1 MNTYSGIPGCA
12 DFWCVGVLDRFD
24 ASLRRSDVVIQI
36 RESL

>member
-1 MNTYSGIPGCA
+1 MKTYSSIPRCA
-12 DFWCVGVLDRFD
+12 DFRCIGVLDRFD